1 MFKKR
6 VPSLL
11 LAAIFSLSLAVNIN
25 AASGENS
32 TTKAEGQAVTLDSK
46 EKSVTEDVYST
57 NKSVQ
62 EDVYSTDTKV
72 VTPQEENY
80 TPTVI
85 PTPVPTPVMD
95 QIGSISNVSVELDKK
110 ELNIRTINING
121 RYYAALADLCYYLN
135 VDYKADVNTKIV
147 NVLKDK
153 KTTLKSAEKF
163 VKKSRIDI
171 VKVLPG
177 QYSIKID
184 NIDTCLESYI
194 YAGRSYVPVRY
205 FTELFD
211 RSIDY
216 LAARNTIS
224 ISKAQDQVIGTVN
237 GVSLYK
243 SDFDFFYNGQSKNV
257 TESADK
263 QNLDSELK
271 KLKQTVFDYIV
282 EEALIKMNMPK
293 SQATLKESDYNE
305 INSYINRM
313 VEKYGGIEKLRS
325 VLAED
330 KVSFNQF
337 IEYTKSTF
345 LGTNYLNSL
354 VKDIKATDEQIEK
367 YYEDNK
373 KSFVQPEKVTA
384 KHILFFTTDQATG
397 ENYPKEKVEE
407 IEKKAKEVLKSIRDG
422 ADFDELMKKYGE
434 DPGAKQ
440 MPEGYTFSKGEMVKE
455 FEESAFAMKVGEVSD
470 LVKTEYGYHIIKVVD
485 KVPEKQIQLNEVKE
499 SIKPELDQK
508 AQSDYL
514 QGLLD
519 KWKAASN
526 IVNNMK

>member
-11 LAAIFSLSLAVNIN
+11 LAAIFSLSLTVNIN

-32 TTKAEGQAVTLDSK
+32 TTKADGKAVTLDSK

-62 EDVYSTDTKV
+62 EDVYATDTEV
-72 VTPQEENY
+72 VTPQEEEY

-85 PTPVPTPVMD
+85 PTPVPTPVKD
-95 QIGSISNVSVELDKK
+95 QMGSISNVSVELDKK
-110 ELNIRTINING
+110 ALNIRTINING

-147 NVLKDK
+147 NVFKDK
-153 KTTLKSAEKF
+153 KTSIKGAEKF
-163 VKKSRIDI
+163 IKSSRIDL
-171 VKVLPG
+171 VKVFPG
-177 QYSIKID
+177 QYSIKLD
-184 NIDTCLESYI
+184 NINTHLDSYI
-194 YAGRSYVPVRY
+194 YAGKSYVPVRY
-205 FTELFD
+205 FMELFD
-211 RSIDY
+211 KSIDY
-216 LAARNTIS
+216 LAAKNIIS

-257 TESADK
+257 SESTDK
-263 QNLDSELK
+263 QNLESELK

-293 SQATLKESDYNE
+293 SQATLKDSDYNE
-305 INSYINRM
+305 INSYINGM
-313 VEKYGGIEKLRS
+313 VERYGGIEKLRS

-330 KVSFNQF
+330 KVTFNQF
-337 IEYTKSTF
+337 IQYTKSTY

-354 VKDIKATDEQIEK
+354 IKDIKATDEQIEK

-384 KHILFFTTDQATG
+384 KNILFFTIDQATG
-397 ENYPKEKVEE
+397 EEYPKEKIEE
-407 IEKKAKEVLKSIRDG
+407 IEKKAKEVLKSIKDG
-422 ADFDELMKKYGE
+422 ADFDELMNKYGE

-485 KVPEKQIQLNEVKE
+485 KIPEKQIQLNEVKE

-514 QGLLD
+514 QDLLD